1 MKPQHGR
8 MTDSSLA
15 ERSAAFAS
23 SIQRTLDGS
32 LPGSRLVVFVKSP
45 VGYKFVVK
53 LEDDKMPLLV
63 DSKDVGHLSFS
74 MDQQL
79 DRSGQ
84 FLKTTGS
91 KITVWS
97 KIDKTP
103 LVRLEYD
110 AAMRA
115 APISHWQVHAER
127 GAMSFLLGRA
137 HLRDSSRVAKPHDF
151 SSLHFP
157 LGGERFR
164 PCMED
169 VIQFLV
175 HDCGVDA
182 LPGWKD
188 VVEAGRESWR
198 RMQLKSAVRDAPED
212 AAWVLRDLGYRVEHP
227 DGSAADRSESLRKW

>member
-1 MKPQHGR
+1 MI
-8 MTDSSLA
+8 DSSLA

-212 AAWVLRDLGYRVEHP
+212 AAWVLRDLGYIVGHP
-227 DGSAADRSESLRKW
+227 DGLAADRSESLRKW

>member
-1 MKPQHGR
+1 
-8 MTDSSLA
+8 MTDTSL
-15 ERSAAFAS
+15 ENRSAAFAT
-23 SIQRTLDGS
+23 SIQNTLDGS
-32 LPGSRLVVFVKSP
+32 LPGGRLVVSLKSP
-45 VGYKFVVK
+45 AGNKFVVK
-53 LEDDKMPLLV
+53 LAEEKMPLLV
-63 DSKDVGHLSFS
+63 DGKVVGYLGFS

-91 KITVWS
+91 KITVSS

-110 AAMRA
+110 AGMRS
-115 APISHWQVHAER
+115 APIAHWQVHAER

-137 HLRDSSRVAKPHDF
+137 HLRDASRVAKPHDF

-169 VIQFLV
+169 VIQFLIQ
-175 HDCGVDA
+175 DCGIDS
-182 LPGWKD
+182 LPGWRD
-188 VVEAGRESWR
+188 VIERGRESWR
-198 RMQLKSAVRDAPED
+198 RMQLRSAVRDAPED
-212 AAWVLRDLGYRVEHP
+212 AANVLRDLGYVVEHP
-227 DGSAADRSESLRKW
+227 DGPADDRCLPLRKW

>member
-1 MKPQHGR
+1 MSVQ
-8 MTDSSLA
+8 
-15 ERSAAFAS
+15 
-23 SIQRTLDGS
+23 
-32 LPGSRLVVFVKSP
+32 SP
-45 VGYKFVVK
+45 AGNKFVVK
-53 LEDDKMPLLV
+53 LQGEKMPLLV
-63 DSKDVGHLSFS
+63 DSKVVGYLGFS

-110 AAMRA
+110 AAMRS
-115 APISHWQVHAER
+115 APIAHWQVHAER

-182 LPGWKD
+182 LPGWQE
-188 VVEAGRESWR
+188 VIEAGRESWR

-212 AAWVLRDLGYRVEHP
+212 AAWVLRDLGYTVEPP
-227 DGSAADRSESLRKW
+227 DGPAIDRGQPLRKW